1 MLSLI
6 WGCTFLAVKIALGE
20 LGPFTIVAH
29 RVGWAA
35 LVLTAVVYA
44 TGRRLPFSS
53 SILIGFLGMGV
64 LNNIIPFT
72 LQAWAQQSIES
83 GLAAILNAGTAIWG
97 VLIAALFLADE
108 RLTTR
113 KIIGVSIGFAGVAT
127 AIGLG
132 ELLAFDPRSLAQ
144 WAMILSTISY
154 AFAGVWARKRLG
166 GLDPVVQAA
175 GMLTA
180 STLIMVPVAIAMEG
194 RISFTLAPQTIGAL
208 AFLSLACT
216 AGAYL
221 LYYRVLAMAGS
232 ANLML
237 CTLLIAPIAIVLGA
251 VVLGEGL
258 PLRAFAGFALLGAGL
273 LILNGTLPLPRGRST
288 SRG

>member
-35 LVLTAVVYA
+35 LALSAVVYA
-44 TGRRLPFSS
+44 TGRRLPFSP
-53 SILIGFLGMGV
+53 SILIGFLGMGI
-64 LNNIIPFT
+64 LNNVIPFT

-113 KIIGVSIGFAGVAT
+113 KIIGVSIGFTGVAT

-166 GLDPVVQAA
+166 GLDPLVQAA
-175 GMLTA
+175 GMLIA
-180 STLIMVPVAIAMEG
+180 STLVMVPVAIAMEG
-194 RISFTLAPQTIGAL
+194 RTSLNLAPQTIGAL

-251 VVLGEGL
+251 VVLGEDL
-258 PLRAFAGFALLGAGL
+258 PFRAFAGFALLGAGL